1 MTGDSVL
8 FERADGVAVLTLNRP
23 SAKNA
28 IDIPTTDALVAALR
42 GLRAADDIR
51 AVVLAG
57 AGGDFCA
64 GGDVKG
70 MADGA
75 SRAWRAMPNWLARW
89 RRWTSR

>member
-51 AVVLAG
+51 AVRRRAKPQSLLTKPRHI
-57 AGGDFCA
+57 
-64 GGDVKG
+64 VKAAL
-70 MADGA
+70 MKQQQILHDET
-75 SRAWRAMPNWLARW
+75 LK
-89 RRWTSR
+89 